1 MKFVNVFL
9 AALLAFVA
17 GTVVLFVLWIAIVL
31 GMVGSMSG
39 SAPVVEEQSILKIDL
54 SEMITDAPSTDPM
67 AGLDLMTM
75 QATPQLSLYS
85 ALRAIDAAAGD
96 ERIKGIYLRMN
107 GAGATMETAVMEELR
122 ETLVQFKE
130 SGKFILSYNESYS
143 QGSYYLATVADKI
156 YLQPEGSMEWSGLA
170 SNLIFFK
177 GLIDKLGLDIE
188 IFRPTACRYKSAVE
202 PYFMTRMS
210 DENRA
215 QMQALV
221 DSTWKTLTENIS
233 KARGISVEELNRL
246 ADELEVMLPME
257 AVEHKLI
264 DGVCYE
270 DQMEEQF
277 LAQGVEA
284 DKEGNLR
291 FVSLGDYAAQ
301 VGPDLDHLTSPE
313 VALVYAQ
320 GEIVDGEGS
329 GAQIFGN
336 SLAAKLREVRE
347 DENVKAVVLRVNSP
361 GGSALASDVIWR
373 EMELL
378 KAQKPV
384 IVSMGS
390 YAASGGYYISAPAD
404 AILSDR
410 MTLTGSI
417 GVFGMFMNPTKALQ
431 KNLGITM
438 DGVKTNRSA
447 GMGQREPLT
456 AAERRAVMRG
466 VDKVYER
473 FTGLVSEGRNLPIE
487 KVLEIAGGRVWSGSD
502 ALEIG
507 LVDGLGGLKMALALA
522 AEKADLGED
531 FQVVEKTEVPTG
543 FAAVMSALSAKVK
556 AEVTRTELEK
566 VMEEYQHVKEALQQ
580 QGIVM
585 YSPYRLELN

>member
-1 MKFVNVFL
+1 MKFLNVFL

-54 SEMITDAPSTDPM
+54 SEVISDAPSTDPM

-143 QGSYYLATVADKI
+143 QGSYYLASVADKI

-270 DQMEEQF
+270 DEMEEKF

-301 VGPDLDHLTSPE
+301 VGPDLNHLTSPE
-313 VALVYAQ
+313 VALVY
-320 GEIVDGEGS
+320 
-329 GAQIFGN
+329 
-336 SLAAKLREVRE
+336 
-347 DENVKAVVLRVNSP
+347 
-361 GGSALASDVIWR
+361 
-373 EMELL
+373 
-378 KAQKPV
+378 
-384 IVSMGS
+384 
-390 YAASGGYYISAPAD
+390 
-404 AILSDR
+404 
-410 MTLTGSI
+410 
-417 GVFGMFMNPTKALQ
+417 
-431 KNLGITM
+431 
-438 DGVKTNRSA
+438 
-447 GMGQREPLT
+447 
-456 AAERRAVMRG
+456 
-466 VDKVYER
+466 
-473 FTGLVSEGRNLPIE
+473 
-487 KVLEIAGGRVWSGSD
+487 
-502 ALEIG
+502 
-507 LVDGLGGLKMALALA
+507 
-522 AEKADLGED
+522 
-531 FQVVEKTEVPTG
+531 
-543 FAAVMSALSAKVK
+543 
-556 AEVTRTELEK
+556 
-566 VMEEYQHVKEALQQ
+566 
-580 QGIVM
+580 
-585 YSPYRLELN
+585 

>member
-17 GTVVLFVLWIAIVL
+17 GTVVLFVLWIALVL

-221 DSTWKTLTENIS
+221 DSTWKTLTENIAQ
-233 KARGISVEELNRL
+233 ARGISVEELNRL

-556 AEVTRTELEK
+556 AEVSSTELEK
-566 VMEEYQHVKEALQQ
+566 VMEEYNHVKEALQQ

>member
-1 MKFVNVFL
+1 
-9 AALLAFVA
+9 
-17 GTVVLFVLWIAIVL
+17 
-31 GMVGSMSG
+31 
-39 SAPVVEEQSILKIDL
+39 
-54 SEMITDAPSTDPM
+54 
-67 AGLDLMTM
+67 
-75 QATPQLSLYS
+75 
-85 ALRAIDAAAGD
+85 
-96 ERIKGIYLRMN
+96 
-107 GAGATMETAVMEELR
+107 MEELR

-130 SGKFILSYNESYS
+130 SGKFILSYNESYT
-143 QGSYYLATVADKI
+143 QGSYYLASVADKI

-270 DQMEEQF
+270 DEMEEKF

-556 AEVTRTELEK
+556 AEVTRTELEM

>member
-1 MKFVNVFL
+1 MKFVHVFL

-17 GTVVLFVLWIAIVL
+17 GTVVLFVLWIALVL

-143 QGSYYLATVADKI
+143 QGSYYLATAADKI
-156 YLQPEGSMEWSGLA
+156 YVQPEGSMEWSGLA

-270 DQMEEQF
+270 DEMEEKF

-404 AILSDR
+404 AIISDR

-543 FAAVMSALSAKVK
+543 FAAVLSALSAKVK
-556 AEVTRTELEK
+556 AEVSSTELEK

-585 YSPYRLELN
+585 YSPYRIELN

>member
-17 GTVVLFVLWIAIVL
+17 GTVVLFVLWIALVL

-143 QGSYYLATVADKI
+143 QGSYYLATAADKI

-270 DQMEEQF
+270 DQMEEKF

-384 IVSMGS
+384 IVSMGA

>member
-1 MKFVNVFL
+1 MKFLNVFL

-17 GTVVLFVLWIAIVL
+17 GTVVLFVLWIALVL

-156 YLQPEGSMEWSGLA
+156 YVQPEGSMEWSGLA

-221 DSTWKTLTENIS
+221 DSTWKTLTENIAQ
-233 KARGISVEELNRL
+233 ARGISVEELNRL

-270 DQMEEQF
+270 DEMEEKF

-447 GMGQREPLT
+447 GKGQREPLT

-556 AEVTRTELEK
+556 AEVTRTELEM

-585 YSPYRLELN
+585 YSPYRIELN

>member
-17 GTVVLFVLWIAIVL
+17 GTVVLFVLWIALVL

-404 AILSDR
+404 AIISDR

-556 AEVTRTELEK
+556 AEVTRTELEM
-566 VMEEYQHVKEALQQ
+566 VMEEYQYVKEALQQ

>member
-107 GAGATMETAVMEELR
+107 GSGATMETAVMEELR

-143 QGSYYLATVADKI
+143 QGSYYLATAADKI

-277 LAQGVEA
+277 LALGVEA

-384 IVSMGS
+384 IVSMGA

>member
-54 SEMITDAPSTDPM
+54 SEVISDAPSTDPM

-143 QGSYYLATVADKI
+143 QGSYYLATAADKI

-270 DQMEEQF
+270 DEMEEKF

-456 AAERRAVMRG
+456 AAERRAVMRS

>member
-17 GTVVLFVLWIAIVL
+17 GTVVLFVLWIALVL

-54 SEMITDAPSTDPM
+54 SEVISDAPSTDPM

-143 QGSYYLATVADKI
+143 QGSYYLATAADKI
-156 YLQPEGSMEWSGLA
+156 YVQPEGSMEWSGLA

-270 DQMEEQF
+270 DEMEEKF

-556 AEVTRTELEK
+556 AEVSSTELEK

>member
-1 MKFVNVFL
+1 MPLLENLDKKIKFSLFLSCSAL
-9 AALLAFVA
+9 AAA
-17 GTVVLFVLWIAIVL
+17 GVCCVIVVLFAF
-31 GMVGSMSG
+31 
-39 SAPVVEEQSILKIDL
+39 DF
-54 SEMITDAPSTDPM
+54 
-67 AGLDLMTM
+67 
-75 QATPQLSLYS
+75 
-85 ALRAIDAAAGD
+85 AAG
-96 ERIKGIYLRMN
+96 ERK
-107 GAGATMETAVMEELR
+107 
-122 ETLVQFKE
+122 
-130 SGKFILSYNESYS
+130 
-143 QGSYYLATVADKI
+143 KI
-156 YLQPEGSMEWSGLA
+156 YV
-170 SNLIFFK
+170 
-177 GLIDKLGLDIE
+177 LDGDTP
-188 IFRPTACRYKSAVE
+188 RVA
-202 PYFMTRMS
+202 
-210 DENRA
+210 
-215 QMQALV
+215 
-221 DSTWKTLTENIS
+221 TLTEQDVQLLLEYFPS
-233 KARGISVEELNRL
+233 LKTLDAMQCKDYL
-246 ADELEVMLPME
+246 AL
-257 AVEHKLI
+257 
-264 DGVCYE
+264 
-270 DQMEEQF
+270 
-277 LAQGVEA
+277 
-284 DKEGNLR
+284 
-291 FVSLGDYAAQ
+291 
-301 VGPDLDHLTSPE
+301 
-313 VALVYAQ
+313 
-320 GEIVDGEGS
+320 
-329 GAQIFGN
+329 
-336 SLAAKLREVRE
+336 
-347 DENVKAVVLRVNSP
+347 
-361 GGSALASDVIWR
+361 
-373 EMELL
+373 ELL

-522 AEKADLGED
+522 AEKADLGEE

-556 AEVTRTELEK
+556 AEVSSTELEK

>member
-1 MKFVNVFL
+1 MKFVHVFL

-17 GTVVLFVLWIAIVL
+17 GTVVLFVLWIALVL

-221 DSTWKTLTENIS
+221 DSTWKTLTEKIS

-277 LAQGVEA
+277 LALGVEA

-543 FAAVMSALSAKVK
+543 FAAVLSALSAKVK
-556 AEVTRTELEK
+556 AEVSSTELEK

-585 YSPYRLELN
+585 YSPYRIELN

>member
-17 GTVVLFVLWIAIVL
+17 GTVVLFVLWIALVL

-301 VGPDLDHLTSPE
+301 VGPDLNHLTSPE

>member
-1 MKFVNVFL
+1 MKFLNVFL

-54 SEMITDAPSTDPM
+54 SEVISDAPSTDPM

-156 YLQPEGSMEWSGLA
+156 YVQPEGSMEWSGLA

-270 DQMEEQF
+270 DEMEEKF

>member
-17 GTVVLFVLWIAIVL
+17 GTVVLFVLWIALVL

-221 DSTWKTLTENIS
+221 DSTWKMLTENIS

-556 AEVTRTELEK
+556 AEVSSTELEK
-566 VMEEYQHVKEALQQ
+566 VMEEYNHVKEALQQ

>member
-75 QATPQLSLYS
+75 QSTPQLSLYS

-143 QGSYYLATVADKI
+143 QGSYYLATAADKI
-156 YLQPEGSMEWSGLA
+156 YVQPEGSMEWSGLA

-270 DQMEEQF
+270 DEMEEKF

-447 GMGQREPLT
+447 GKGQREPLT

-522 AEKADLGED
+522 AEKADLGDD

-556 AEVTRTELEK
+556 AEVTRTELEM

>member
-1 MKFVNVFL
+1 MKFLNVFL

-54 SEMITDAPSTDPM
+54 SEVISDAPSTDPM

-143 QGSYYLATVADKI
+143 QGSYYLATAADKI
-156 YLQPEGSMEWSGLA
+156 YVQPEGSMEWSGLA

-270 DQMEEQF
+270 DEMEEKF

-556 AEVTRTELEK
+556 AEVSSTELEK

>member
-1 MKFVNVFL
+1 MKFLNVFL

-17 GTVVLFVLWIAIVL
+17 GTVVLFVLWIALVL

-54 SEMITDAPSTDPM
+54 SEVISDAPSTDPM

-130 SGKFILSYNESYS
+130 SGKFILSYNESYT
-143 QGSYYLATVADKI
+143 QGSYYLASVADKI

-270 DQMEEQF
+270 DEMEEKF

-556 AEVTRTELEK
+556 AEVSSTELEK

>member
-1 MKFVNVFL
+1 
-9 AALLAFVA
+9 
-17 GTVVLFVLWIAIVL
+17 
-31 GMVGSMSG
+31 
-39 SAPVVEEQSILKIDL
+39 
-54 SEMITDAPSTDPM
+54 
-67 AGLDLMTM
+67 
-75 QATPQLSLYS
+75 
-85 ALRAIDAAAGD
+85 
-96 ERIKGIYLRMN
+96 
-107 GAGATMETAVMEELR
+107 
-122 ETLVQFKE
+122 
-130 SGKFILSYNESYS
+130 
-143 QGSYYLATVADKI
+143 
-156 YLQPEGSMEWSGLA
+156 
-170 SNLIFFK
+170 
-177 GLIDKLGLDIE
+177 
-188 IFRPTACRYKSAVE
+188 
-202 PYFMTRMS
+202 
-210 DENRA
+210 
-215 QMQALV
+215 
-221 DSTWKTLTENIS
+221 
-233 KARGISVEELNRL
+233 
-246 ADELEVMLPME
+246 
-257 AVEHKLI
+257 
-264 DGVCYE
+264 
-270 DQMEEQF
+270 
-277 LAQGVEA
+277 
-284 DKEGNLR
+284 
-291 FVSLGDYAAQ
+291 
-301 VGPDLDHLTSPE
+301 
-313 VALVYAQ
+313 
-320 GEIVDGEGS
+320 
-329 GAQIFGN
+329 
-336 SLAAKLREVRE
+336 
-347 DENVKAVVLRVNSP
+347 VKAVVLRVNSP
-361 GGSALASDVIWR
+361 GGSALASDVIWH

-556 AEVTRTELEK
+556 AEVTRTELEM

-580 QGIVM
+580 EGIVM

>member
-1 MKFVNVFL
+1 MKFLNVFL

-17 GTVVLFVLWIAIVL
+17 GTVVLFVLWFAIVL

-54 SEMITDAPSTDPM
+54 SEVISDAPSTDPM

-143 QGSYYLATVADKI
+143 QGSYYLATAADKI
-156 YLQPEGSMEWSGLA
+156 YVQPEGSMEWSGLA

-221 DSTWKTLTENIS
+221 DSTWKTLTENIAQ
-233 KARGISVEELNRL
+233 ARGISVEELNRL

-270 DQMEEQF
+270 DEMEEKF

>member
-17 GTVVLFVLWIAIVL
+17 GTVVLFVLWIALVL

-188 IFRPTACRYKSAVE
+188 IFRPTVCRYKSAVE

-233 KARGISVEELNRL
+233 QARGISVEELNRL

-277 LAQGVEA
+277 LALGVEA

-566 VMEEYQHVKEALQQ
+566 VMEEYKYVKEALQQ

>member
-9 AALLAFVA
+9 ASLLAFVA
-17 GTVVLFVLWIAIVL
+17 GTVVLFVLWIALVL

-143 QGSYYLATVADKI
+143 QGSYYLATAADKI

-291 FVSLGDYAAQ
+291 FVSLGDYVAQ

-384 IVSMGS
+384 IVSMGA

-556 AEVTRTELEK
+556 AEVTRTELEM

>member
-17 GTVVLFVLWIAIVL
+17 GTIVLFVLWIALVL

-67 AGLDLMTM
+67 AGLDLMTL

-130 SGKFILSYNESYS
+130 SGKFILSYNESYT
-143 QGSYYLATVADKI
+143 QGSYYLATAADKI

-188 IFRPTACRYKSAVE
+188 IFRPTVCRYKSAVE

-270 DQMEEQF
+270 DQMEEKF

-301 VGPDLDHLTSPE
+301 VGPDLNRLTSPE

-361 GGSALASDVIWR
+361 GGSALASDIIWR

-384 IVSMGS
+384 IVSMGA

-531 FQVVEKTEVPTG
+531 FQVVEKTEMPTG

>member
-1 MKFVNVFL
+1 MKFVHVFL

-17 GTVVLFVLWIAIVL
+17 GTVVLFVLWIALVL

-221 DSTWKTLTENIS
+221 DSTWKTLTEKIS

-277 LAQGVEA
+277 LALGVEA

-404 AILSDR
+404 AIISDR

-543 FAAVMSALSAKVK
+543 FAAVLSALSAKVK
-556 AEVTRTELEK
+556 AEVSSTELEK

-585 YSPYRLELN
+585 YSPYRIELN

>member
-221 DSTWKTLTENIS
+221 DSTWKTLTENIAQ
-233 KARGISVEELNRL
+233 ARGISVEELNRL

-384 IVSMGS
+384 IVSMGA

>member
-17 GTVVLFVLWIAIVL
+17 GTVVLFVLWIALVL

-107 GAGATMETAVMEELR
+107 GSGATMETAVMEELR

-143 QGSYYLATVADKI
+143 QGSYYLATAADKI

>member
-156 YLQPEGSMEWSGLA
+156 YVQPEGSMEWSGLA

-404 AILSDR
+404 AIISDR

-556 AEVTRTELEK
+556 AEVSSTELEK
-566 VMEEYQHVKEALQQ
+566 VMEEYNHVKEALRQ

>member
-9 AALLAFVA
+9 ASLLAFVA
-17 GTVVLFVLWIAIVL
+17 GTVVLFVLWIALVL

-67 AGLDLMTM
+67 AGLDLMTL

-143 QGSYYLATVADKI
+143 QGSYYLATAADKI

-277 LAQGVEA
+277 LALGVEA

-543 FAAVMSALSAKVK
+543 FAAVISALSAKVK

>member
-1 MKFVNVFL
+1 MKFLNVFL

-54 SEMITDAPSTDPM
+54 SEVISDAPSTDPM

-143 QGSYYLATVADKI
+143 QGSYYLATAADKI
-156 YLQPEGSMEWSGLA
+156 YVQPEGSMEWSGLA

-270 DQMEEQF
+270 DEMEEKF

-556 AEVTRTELEK
+556 AEVSSTELEK
-566 VMEEYQHVKEALQQ
+566 VMEEYNHVKEALQQ

>member
-1 MKFVNVFL
+1 MKFLNVFL

-54 SEMITDAPSTDPM
+54 SEVISDAPSTDPM

-130 SGKFILSYNESYS
+130 SGKFILSYNESYT
-143 QGSYYLATVADKI
+143 QGSYYLASVADKI

-270 DQMEEQF
+270 DEMEEKF

-556 AEVTRTELEK
+556 AEVSSTELEK

>member
-17 GTVVLFVLWIAIVL
+17 GTVVLFVLWIALVL

-585 YSPYRLELN
+585 YSPYRIELN

>member
-1 MKFVNVFL
+1 MKFLNVFL

-17 GTVVLFVLWIAIVL
+17 GTVVLFVLWIALVL

-156 YLQPEGSMEWSGLA
+156 YVQPEGSMEWSGLA

-221 DSTWKTLTENIS
+221 DSTWKTLTENIAQ
-233 KARGISVEELNRL
+233 ARGISVEELNRL

-270 DQMEEQF
+270 DEMEEKF

>member
-143 QGSYYLATVADKI
+143 QGSYYLATAADKI
-156 YLQPEGSMEWSGLA
+156 YVQPEGSMEWSGLA

-221 DSTWKTLTENIS
+221 DSTWKTLTENIAQ
-233 KARGISVEELNRL
+233 ARGISVEELNRL

-270 DQMEEQF
+270 DQMEEKF

-384 IVSMGS
+384 IVSMGT

-487 KVLEIAGGRVWSGSD
+487 KVLEIAGGRVWSGSE

-556 AEVTRTELEK
+556 AEVSSTELEK
-566 VMEEYQHVKEALQQ
+566 VMEEYNHVKEALQQ

>member
-156 YLQPEGSMEWSGLA
+156 YVQPEGSMEWSGLA

-270 DQMEEQF
+270 DEMEEKF

-522 AEKADLGED
+522 AEKADLGGD

-556 AEVTRTELEK
+556 AEVSSTELEK

>member
-221 DSTWKTLTENIS
+221 DSTWQTLTENIS